1 MDLNFEIGSAE
12 SPKGHSFVYFTDM
25 NNQSIIFVTYIVV
38 LPISA
43 DIGKY
48 VPPFLMNQFSQ
59 LDSNDF
65 SAFAFPPIPEQ
76 FSSLEKLK
84 KLASLRSDDL
94 IYGGLNNSSDSTSML
109 NIVQSITEKYSK
121 SCTSLSSINEIS
133 STNFSEHEL
142 PTINDVMYEMMNEKD
157 KLNELSQLVSK
168 LRFACETSN
177 QDSIAESEQDIL
189 LLSRYLPDRYDLNRV
204 VEVLKQNDAKSAKL
218 ADLYIQRCFHL
229 AQEEYSEVAKLEN
242 IIKDLE

>member
-1 MDLNFEIGSAE
+1 MSVVIPTKANF
-12 SPKGHSFVYFTDM
+12 
-25 NNQSIIFVTYIVV
+25 
-38 LPISA
+38 L
-43 DIGKY
+43 
-48 VPPFLMNQFSQ
+48 L
-59 LDSNDF
+59 
-65 SAFAFPPIPEQ
+65 
-76 FSSLEKLK
+76 LK

-94 IYGGLNNSSDSTSML
+94 IYAGFNNSSDSTSML

>member
-1 MDLNFEIGSAE
+1 M
-12 SPKGHSFVYFTDM
+12 
-25 NNQSIIFVTYIVV
+25 
-38 LPISA
+38 
-43 DIGKY
+43 
-48 VPPFLMNQFSQ
+48 
-59 LDSNDF
+59 
-65 SAFAFPPIPEQ
+65 
-76 FSSLEKLK
+76 K

-94 IYGGLNNSSDSTSML
+94 IYAGFNNSSDSTSML

-121 SCTSLSSINEIS
+121 SYTSLSSTNEIS

-189 LLSRYLPDRYDLNRV
+189 LLSSSISSTVRMSSCTCKRTTLDNQIFFTDRPIFKPTFQYFSNTGSISCLSR
-204 VEVLKQNDAKSAKL
+204 
-218 ADLYIQRCFHL
+218 
-229 AQEEYSEVAKLEN
+229 
-242 IIKDLE
+242 